1 MKYTYFNIPILLAIL
16 MLATGVVSLLFPQAY
31 LSIVLG
37 FLGILELTSLLIL
50 RKKWAVEHQRNLDD
64 TLVLKEK
71 IKTQEA
77 LLQQVDELGDL
88 LVAEDTLIFQFI
100 QQRPLTFQA
109 LPPQATVIERIRALL
124 GYFKGDRRQALTQA
138 RELLELRTLPDSIQ
152 EVHVRFPYIDL
163 LLKRVVEQT
172 ENAAMTL
179 LERFSAISEQA
190 EQGAQEAQKAM
201 RSLGL
206 ENSDSESLENLIRQ
220 SHESIVSRSSVINEF
235 LSLNQDNSAK
245 IEKISNLVSKTEEL
259 ISGITDISERSKL
272 ITFNLAVESAKIGVK
287 GQGFKVIVSEL
298 QKLNDQTAD
307 FAKNILE
314 IVKSFNTYNAQ
325 LLDQWINRS
334 KELTEKVRSDT
345 GQAEKTVE
353 ALARSYD
360 LTRSLFKSL
369 SENSIQVNQSMGD
382 ILASLQFQDI
392 TRQQIEGVNA
402 FLSDIQGIINQL
414 LQELSSHRIEG
425 TKEVSTKQKI
435 MEIYAPRLKVSKDHD
450 IFNRVTF

>member
-16 MLATGVVSLLFPQAY
+16 LFLTGAIGLLFPHTY
-31 LSIVLG
+31 LSIIVGLLG
-37 FLGILELTSLLIL
+37 VLELISLLVN
-50 RKKWAVEHQRNLDD
+50 RKKWALEQQRTMDD
-64 TLVLKEK
+64 ALILKEK
-71 IKTQEA
+71 LRTQDA
-77 LLQQVDELGDL
+77 LLQQLGVMGDL
-88 LVAEDTLIFQFI
+88 FVAEDALLFQFI
-100 QQRPLTFQA
+100 QQRPKDQ
-109 LPPQATVIERIRALL
+109 PGISSQATPSERIRALL
-124 GYFKGDRRQALTQA
+124 EYFKEDRRQALNQA

-190 EQGAQEAQKAM
+190 ERGAQEAQKAM
-201 RSLGL
+201 RSLGV
-206 ENSDSESLENLIRQ
+206 ENSDSESLENLIQQ

-235 LSLNQDNSAK
+235 LALNQDNSAK

-307 FAKNILE
+307 FAKNILD

-325 LLDQWINRS
+325 LLDQWIGRS

-369 SENSIQVNQSMGD
+369 SENSIQVNRSMGD

-402 FLSDIQGIINQL
+402 FLSDIQEIVNNL
-414 LQELSSHRIEG
+414 LKELSSRRIQA
-425 TKEVSTKQKI
+425 TKEVSSKQKI

-450 IFNRVTF
+450 IFNKVTF